1 MQYKF
6 YKEFLDWYLSHR
18 VQYVLFD
25 SQVHSRHKKAL
36 AEKYASIIAFLEV
49 SHQQIL

>member
-1 MQYKF
+1 MRHIF
-6 YKEFLDWYLSHR
+6 YKEFLYWYLSRR
-18 VQYVLFD
+18 VQYDLFD